1 MGRLVEAVEP
11 RPQSC
16 APQGDGLHA
25 GTNDLGLSVST
36 HLTRTV
42 VTVSGEIDL
51 ATQGQLRA
59 QLNDLV
65 VAGQVNLVIDLSGVT
80 FVDSTGLGALIGT
93 RRRVHAFHGSL
104 RLVIPDE
111 SVMKVFTITGLEKVF
126 TIHQTL
132 DAALT
137 E

>member
-1 MGRLVEAVEP
+1 MYAE
-11 RPQSC
+11 
-16 APQGDGLHA
+16 
-25 GTNDLGLSVST
+25 TNDLGLAVTT
-36 HLTRTV
+36 HVHRTV

-59 QLNDLV
+59 RLNELV
-65 VAGQVNLVIDLSGVT
+65 VAGHVDLVLDLSGVT

-104 RLVIPDE
+104 ALVIPNE

-126 TIHQTL
+126 AIHDTL
-132 DAALT
+132 DAALA

>member
-1 MGRLVEAVEP
+1 
-11 RPQSC
+11 
-16 APQGDGLHA
+16 LHA
-25 GTNDLGLSVST
+25 ETNMLDLTVTT
-36 HLTRTV
+36 HAARTI

-59 QLNDLV
+59 VLNDLV
-65 VAGQVNLVIDLSGVT
+65 VAGQVNLVLDLTGVS
-80 FVDSTGLGALIGT
+80 FLDSTGLGALIGT

-104 RLVIPDE
+104 TLVIPDE

-126 TIHQTL
+126 AIHRTL
-132 DAALT
+132 DDALA

>member
-1 MGRLVEAVEP
+1 MYAE
-11 RPQSC
+11 
-16 APQGDGLHA
+16 
-25 GTNDLGLSVST
+25 TNDLAVAVTSHS
-36 HLTRTV
+36 HRTV

-59 QLNDLV
+59 ELNELV
-65 VAGQVNLVIDLSGVT
+65 VAGQVDLVLDLSGVT

-104 RLVIPDE
+104 ALVIPNE

-126 TIHQTL
+126 AIHDTL
-132 DAALT
+132 DSALAD
-137 E
+137 

>member
-1 MGRLVEAVEP
+1 LYAE
-11 RPQSC
+11 
-16 APQGDGLHA
+16 
-25 GTNDLGLSVST
+25 TNDLGLAVST
-36 HLTRTV
+36 QSNRTV

-51 ATQGQLRA
+51 ATQGQLRG

-65 VAGQVNLVIDLSGVT
+65 VAGEVDLVLDLSGVT

-104 RLVIPDE
+104 ALVIPDE

-126 TIHQTL
+126 DIHDNL
-132 DAALT
+132 EAALA

>member
-1 MGRLVEAVEP
+1 M
-11 RPQSC
+11 
-16 APQGDGLHA
+16 HA
-25 GTNDLGLSVST
+25 ETNDLGLAVST
-36 HLTRTV
+36 QSNRTV

-51 ATQGQLRA
+51 ATQGQLRG

-65 VAGQVNLVIDLSGVT
+65 VAGKVDLVLDLSGVT

-104 RLVIPDE
+104 ALVIPDE

-126 TIHQTL
+126 AIHDNL
-132 DAALT
+132 EAALA

>member
-1 MGRLVEAVEP
+1 MP
-11 RPQSC
+11 C
-16 APQGDGLHA
+16 APQGDGLNA
-25 GTNDLGLSVST
+25 ETNTLGLTVST
-36 HLTRTV
+36 HSTRTV

-59 QLNDLV
+59 LLNDLV
-65 VAGQVNLVIDLSGVT
+65 VAGQVNLVLDLTGVT
-80 FVDSTGLGALIGT
+80 FLDSTGLGALIGT

-104 RLVIPDE
+104 GLVIPDE

-126 TIHQTL
+126 AIHRTL
-132 DAALT
+132 DAALA